1 MMSSYQ
7 QKIKNS
13 MPNRPN
19 AGMKQQSVT
28 IKPAFVPT
36 GRDSYKVEFNG
47 GAMQDFAMFKPKL
60 DSRLGSLHYLTHVG
74 ARGAM
79 NPATGMETFTSP
91 RLADLNL
98 TLPIVNDLI
107 NQYRA
112 AHLLRITASR
122 DAEINAANAEL
133 AAGVINNAARNA
145 RVQEANEV
153 ARIRQSNL
161 EYDEYDKFLSRA
173 EKVVEDRV
181 KEIREVQERH
191 AKICE
196 TIREILGPIPRATL
210 TELGSCHSLYQ
221 QSCPPQ

>member
-79 NPATGMETFTSP
+79 NPGTYQRNETVASTTTGQPSKKQ
-91 RLADLNL
+91 RK
-98 TLPIVNDLI
+98 
-107 NQYRA
+107 
-112 AHLLRITASR
+112 
-122 DAEINAANAEL
+122 
-133 AAGVINNAARNA
+133 
-145 RVQEANEV
+145 QE
-153 ARIRQSNL
+153 
-161 EYDEYDKFLSRA
+161 
-173 EKVVEDRV
+173 
-181 KEIREVQERH
+181 
-191 AKICE
+191 
-196 TIREILGPIPRATL
+196 IPRF
-210 TELGSCHSLYQ
+210 ESVDSDQ
-221 QSCPPQ
+221 DN